1 MEEKI
6 ETRVPPERIWKAWEK
21 AHANQGGGPIKT
33 GQKGQSNGQSSGQS
47 GSEKK
52 GKGFTYEVFDVVEG
66 ERFSLVWKTLFVRLI
81 FSHSVVPKKRGS
93 EITYTIAIR
102 GLFAIP
108 VRWLLGNKIRYNVSH
123 ALKTMV
129 KRLEHEG

>member
-6 ETRVPPERIWKAWEK
+6 ETRVPPERIWKAWEM
-21 AHANQGGGPIKT
+21 AHAKQGGGIIET
-33 GQKGQSNGQSSGQS
+33 GQKGQSQAKN
-47 GSEKK
+47 
-52 GKGFTYEVFDVVEG
+52 GKGFTYEVFDVVKG

-93 EITYTIAIR
+93 EIRYTIAIR

-108 VRWLLGNKIRYNVSH
+108 VRWILGNKIRYNISQV
-123 ALKTMV
+123 LKTMV